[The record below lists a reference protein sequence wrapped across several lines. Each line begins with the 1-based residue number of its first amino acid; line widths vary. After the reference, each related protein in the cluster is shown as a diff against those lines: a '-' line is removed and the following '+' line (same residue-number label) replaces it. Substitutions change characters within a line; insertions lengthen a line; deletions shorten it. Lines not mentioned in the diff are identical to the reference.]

1 MIVSEVTNNFKK
13 FLEKYISK
21 KMNKFLRYL
30 VYWRIVWYII
40 GRIRIALLRM
50 LKYILGSQGTHE
62 GVVLRESYT
71 LYYITDRLR
80 MQEIYNEIMCTMPN
94 AFHRIP
100 DRFKIQEICNKA
112 VEVDSWQLKD
122 LPNHFKTQEMV
133 NKAVRYYLFSFQFVP
148 DWFAAQQQIDLWYD
162 KNCVYND
169 NEMIKWYDSY
179 KARKSQQAEIK
190 EELLPIAWHPD
201 RMMDWCM
208 SEDEKTFWR

>member
-1 MIVSEVTNNFKK
+1 MIVSEMTNNFKK

-62 GVVLRESYT
+62 GVVLKESYT
-71 LYYITDRLR
+71 LYYIYDRPR

-100 DRFKIQEICNKA
+100 DRFKIQKICNKA
-112 VEVDSWQLKD
+112 VEVDPWQLKD

-148 DWFAAQQQIDLWYD
+148 DWFSAQQQIDLWYD
-162 KNCVYND
+162 KNFVYND

>member
-1 MIVSEVTNNFKK
+1 MIVSEMTNNFKK

-50 LKYILGSQGTHE
+50 LKYILRSQGTHE
-62 GVVLRESYT
+62 GVVLSESYT
-71 LYYITDRLR
+71 LYYITDHPR

-112 VEVDSWQLKD
+112 VEVDSSQLKD

-133 NKAVRYYLFSFQFVP
+133 NKAVRYYIFSFQFVP

-162 KNCVYND
+162 KNFVYNN

-201 RMMDWCM
+201 RMMDWYM